1 MPDTASSTDEFAS
14 LHARAQELLRLG
26 QLDRA
31 QELCVRI
38 LKHEPAHADAH
49 FLLGMIAAQKRRF
62 DKALAF
68 VERAIALDGGRAEY
82 HAHRGRCLAMRRQTD
97 QALAAV
103 ERAMELKPNDAL
115 SWDTIG
121 VVLSHAG
128 DHNRAADSFG
138 RSARLR
144 PNNPG
149 YQFNLASSLKF
160 IGDLEG
166 AEQAYEA
173 AIAADP
179 AFYRAHWA
187 LANLRRQTAQR
198 NHVGRLERL
207 LPEAETDV
215 DGQLYLRY
223 SLAKEYEDL
232 GQYDRAFDCWQAAN
246 QRKRASLDYDIADD
260 AAIFEAL
267 QRKFR
272 GLGQSPATG
281 CGTEEPIFILGMP
294 RTGTT
299 LVERILSSHSQ
310 VHSAGEL
317 QNLGLLIKRGA
328 ATPSRRILD
337 EETIRRG
344 LELDPAALGQA
355 YLDSTRP
362 GTGHTAHFIDKT
374 PLNFLLIGFI
384 YRALPN
390 ARIICLRRHPLDT
403 VLSNFRQL
411 FALQFSYYNYAY
423 DIEDTARYF
432 LLFNALMQFWDEEL
446 PGRIL
451 RVDYESLVADQAG
464 ESRRI
469 IEHCGLAW
477 EEACLNFEQNA
488 APVATASAAQ
498 VREPVYTRAVAR
510 WRRYADQLAPA
521 RALLEA
527 AGVEIE

>member
-1 MPDTASSTDEFAS
+1 MPDTASSTDELAS
-14 LHARAQELLRLG
+14 LHAQAQELLRLG

-31 QELCVRI
+31 QELCRRI
-38 LKHEPAHADAH
+38 LEHEPAHADAH
-49 FLLGMIAAQKRRF
+49 FLIGMIAAQKRRF
-62 DKALAF
+62 DKALEF
-68 VERAIALDGGRAEY
+68 VDRAIALDGGRAEY
-82 HAHRGRCLAMRRQTD
+82 HAHRGRCLAMLRQTD
-97 QALAAV
+97 RALAAA
-103 ERAMELKPNDAL
+103 ERAMTLKPDDAL

-121 VVLSHAG
+121 VVLSQAG
-128 DHNRAADSFG
+128 DHVRAADAFG
-138 RSARLR
+138 RSARGR
-144 PNNPG
+144 PEHPG

-179 AFYRAHWA
+179 TFHRAHWA
-187 LANLRRQTAQR
+187 LANLRRQTPER
-198 NHVGRLERL
+198 NHVRRLEKL
-207 LPEAETDV
+207 LPGSEADV

-232 GQYDRAFDCWQAAN
+232 GQYPRAFDCWQTAN
-246 QRKRASLDYDIADD
+246 QRKRASLDYDIAED
-260 AAIFEAL
+260 EAL
-267 QRKFR
+267 FAALRSQFR
-272 GLGQSPATG
+272 GLGQSPASG
-281 CGTEEPIFILGMP
+281 CSSEEPVFILGMP

-337 EETIRRG
+337 EQTIRRG
-344 LELDPAALGQA
+344 LALDPGALGRA

-384 YRALPN
+384 HRALPG

-423 DIEDTARYF
+423 DLEDTARYYLMF
-432 LLFNALMQFWDEEL
+432 DALMKFWDEEL
-446 PGRIL
+446 PGRVL

-464 ESRRI
+464 QSRRI
-469 IEHCGLAW
+469 VEHCGLAW
-477 EEACLNFEQNA
+477 EDACLEFERNA

-498 VREPVYTRAVAR
+498 VREGVYTRAVAR

-521 RALLEA
+521 RAILEA
-527 AGVEIE
+527 GGVEIE